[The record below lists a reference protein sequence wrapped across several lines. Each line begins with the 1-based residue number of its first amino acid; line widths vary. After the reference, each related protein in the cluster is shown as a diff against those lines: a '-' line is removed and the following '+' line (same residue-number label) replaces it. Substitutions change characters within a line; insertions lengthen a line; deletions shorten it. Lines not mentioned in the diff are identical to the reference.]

1 MKFNYPLLENA
12 FTKGDISEGIK
23 VIKSE
28 KLTMGAK
35 TIEFE
40 KKFSKFIKSKY
51 CLMVNSGSSAN
62 LLAMFALINPKKKN
76 RLKRGDECLVPAVCW
91 STSLWPIYQTGLVPK
106 FIDVDLKNYSMSF
119 EAIQKKITKKTKAI
133 MIINVL
139 GNCSEIDKI
148 KNFAKKKNLFLIE
161 DNCESLGSSY
171 KNKLLGTFGDF
182 STFSFYYSHQ
192 LTAGEGGMIVC
203 KNLKDYKLLQTLR
216 AHGWDRE
223 IKKTKNTFNFVN
235 QGFNLRPL
243 EVSAAIGLNQ
253 LKRLK
258 LMISVRKKNRDNI
271 IKAIKA
277 SPKWKGQYSFFEGN
291 KYLKP
296 SWFSLP
302 LLINDKFL
310 SKKNMFLKY
319 LKNKNVETRPII
331 SGNFVNQPC
340 IELHKIKF
348 NKKEL
353 KNSEE
358 IEKRGFFIGLPTKS
372 LKNTAVQT
380 LANILLDLN

>member
-1 MKFNYPLLENA
+1 
-12 FTKGDISEGIK
+12 
-23 VIKSE
+23 
-28 KLTMGAK
+28 
-35 TIEFE
+35 
-40 KKFSKFIKSKY
+40 
-51 CLMVNSGSSAN
+51 
-62 LLAMFALINPKKKN
+62 
-76 RLKRGDECLVPAVCW
+76 
-91 STSLWPIYQTGLVPK
+91 
-106 FIDVDLKNYSMSF
+106 
-119 EAIQKKITKKTKAI
+119 
-133 MIINVL
+133 
-139 GNCSEIDKI
+139 
-148 KNFAKKKNLFLIE
+148 
-161 DNCESLGSSY
+161 
-171 KNKLLGTFGDF
+171 
-182 STFSFYYSHQ
+182 
-192 LTAGEGGMIVC
+192 MIVC